1 MQQQHCYFGQLRD
14 LRIFG
19 DVVAAVDAAADGVGS
34 GFGNVAVAAVA
45 VGVVDVVAVF
55 YRTKH
60 SNRRAYFR

>member
-1 MQQQHCYFGQLRD
+1 MQRQHCYFGQLRD

-55 YRTKH
+55 CRTKH

>member
-14 LRIFG
+14 LKIFG

-34 GFGNVAVAAVA
+34 GFGNVAVAAV
-45 VGVVDVVAVF
+45 GVVDVVAVF
-55 YRTKH
+55 YRTEH